1 MKGLLEEIL
10 EIPQRAHDFYQK
22 NKNIKLPLKVPYIGM
37 GSSYF
42 APLTLFYCGIDI
54 HPQIASEYYYYLSKN
69 TLPLG
74 VLISQ
79 SGESSETV
87 WNLENFLEVTSITN
101 NPQSTLAT
109 AKKTKNA
116 VLIYAGE
123 EKFSSTKTYINTL
136 LTLYSGF
143 GIDASEAIRTASKK
157 FSSYQTNA
165 KQQARDVSKYI
176 HTHHV
181 KGLYVLGSGPNIGTA
196 YEAALTLS
204 ETTKLSWIGMS
215 VAQYD
220 HGPKETA
227 DDTVVIVLNG
237 NGKDKKRIEL
247 VKRVAKEKTNALVVE
262 FSEPALEELMSPLP
276 LIIQANFLMNYLA
289 DELKV
294 GTTFEFG
301 GKVTRVDNSIK

>member
-1 MKGLLEEIL
+1 
-10 EIPQRAHDFYQK
+10 
-22 NKNIKLPLKVPYIGM
+22 M

-42 APLTLFYCGIDI
+42 APLTLFYSGITI
-54 HPQIASEYYYYLSKN
+54 NPQIASEYYYYLSKDI
-69 TLPLG
+69 LPLG

-87 WNLENFLEVTSITN
+87 WNLEKFYEVTSITN

-116 VLIYAGE
+116 VMMYAGE
-123 EKFSSTKTYINTL
+123 EKFSSTKTYVNTL
-136 LTLYSGF
+136 LTLYCGF
-143 GIDASEAIRTASKK
+143 GIDTGGAIQIIMKN
-157 FSSYQTNA
+157 FSIYQNIA
-165 KQQARDVSKYI
+165 KQHAFDISKYI
-176 HTHHV
+176 NTHKI

-204 ETTKLSWIGMS
+204 ETTKLSWIGMP

-227 DDTVVIVLNG
+227 DDTIIIVLNG

-247 VKRVAKEKTNALVVE
+247 VKKVVKGKTNALIVE
-262 FSEPALEELMSPLP
+262 FSESILDELMSPLS

-289 DELKV
+289 DEMKV

-301 GKVTRVDNSIK
+301 GKITRVDTTIK